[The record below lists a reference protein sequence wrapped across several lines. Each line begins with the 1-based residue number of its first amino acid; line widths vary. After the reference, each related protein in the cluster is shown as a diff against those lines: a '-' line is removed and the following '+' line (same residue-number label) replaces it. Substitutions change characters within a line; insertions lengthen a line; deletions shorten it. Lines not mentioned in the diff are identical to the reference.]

1 MVDRYSASAS
11 EIFAGAIQ
19 DYERGI
25 IIGHKTFGKG
35 TVQKLDDL
43 SSGQI
48 KITESK
54 FYRITGAGMQN
65 KGIHPD
71 VVLPSTW
78 DIEEIGES
86 SYDTAL
92 PWDEI
97 KPIPFIKFSMDQS
110 LISQLKNEHSLR
122 LDKNPNL
129 QYILDLSLIHI

>member
-1 MVDRYSASAS
+1 MPEQSKYGKSHWQLWLTDILPHVRNL
-11 EIFAGAIQ
+11 AGAIQ
-19 DYERGI
+19 DYQRGI

-54 FYRITGAGMQN
+54 FYRITGSGMQS

-71 VVLPSTW
+71 IILPTTW
-78 DIEEIGES
+78 DIEQIGES
-86 SYDTAL
+86 SYNTAL

-97 KPIPFIKFSMDQS
+97 KPVRF
-110 LISQLKNEHSLR
+110 KNFYGIFF
-122 LDKNPNL
+122 D
-129 QYILDLSLIHI
+129 